1 MTLCIRKIIFALTAL
16 LVFWMI
22 VPFAQAGNLRIAI
35 MISNDSAPYRE
46 TLGGFQEYLR
56 RQGLQSDFSIYN
68 LNDNAMTAE
77 KAVQEI
83 RKNRAGLILTLGTLA
98 TEASLEKIRDMP
110 VVAGLILKANK
121 VNNTDNATG
130 VILEFPLETQFKMI
144 RRVLP
149 EVKTVGVIYNPKE
162 NKEMIRAASKVAR
175 DMGLSLDAQEVN
187 TPQDLPPALEK
198 LANSADVLWGVA
210 DNLVLT
216 AQTAKHILLFSYRNK
231 IPFIGLS
238 STWVKSGALYSL
250 DRDYA
255 DIGIQCGEMAIKILQ
270 GSTAGSIPP
279 AVPRK
284 VIYSVNLKTAQYMKL
299 NIPEA
304 VIKNAHQIY

>member
-1 MTLCIRKIIFALTAL
+1 MT
-16 LVFWMI
+16 
-22 VPFAQAGNLRIAI
+22 
-35 MISNDSAPYRE
+35 SNDSLPYKE
-46 TLGGFQEYLR
+46 AVTGFQEYLR
-56 RQGLQSDFSIYN
+56 KQDLQSDFSIYN
-68 LNDNAMTAE
+68 LNDDAITAE

-83 RKNRAGLILTLGTLA
+83 KKNRAGLILTLGTLA
-98 TEASLEKIRDMP
+98 TEAALEKIRDMP

-149 EVKTVGVIYNPKE
+149 EVKTVGVIYNPEE
-162 NKEMIRAASKVAR
+162 NKEMIKAAGVVAR

-187 TPQDLPPALEK
+187 NPQDLPPALEK

-238 STWVKSGALYSL
+238 ATWVKSGALYSL
-250 DRDYA
+250 DRDYS
-255 DIGIQCGEMAIKILQ
+255 DIGIQCGEIAIKILQ
-270 GSTAGSIPP
+270 GTSAGLIPP

>member
-1 MTLCIRKIIFALTAL
+1 
-16 LVFWMI
+16 
-22 VPFAQAGNLRIAI
+22 